1 MAADDPGRTMVATP
15 RPSPPPQRA
24 AREEDEPEDT
34 AEHTEAEA
42 EEEADAEAEVEEE
55 MEAEAEAEAEVEAE
69 GEDDGVRPRRTAMV
83 AVLRATPALPA
94 PPFFATEA
102 VWCVRV
108 CDVRRSAEVSRRLA
122 IVEEHAGVTASWKAL
137 SARALPTDDA
147 SLGRPFWALLL
158 KLIPKSQKTHFS
170 SGFLCAFHCAQHG
183 RRSRALCHPGGRG
196 REGEGGPVQVA
207 RG

>member
-34 AEHTEAEA
+34 TEHTEAEA

-122 IVEEHAGVTASWKAL
+122 IVEVSTPGLRLRGKPCLLAPCRRTTRRWA
-137 SARALPTDDA
+137 PY
-147 SLGRPFWALLL
+147 LGHLL
-158 KLIPKSQKTHFS
+158 
-170 SGFLCAFHCAQHG
+170 AN
-183 RRSRALCHPGGRG
+183 
-196 REGEGGPVQVA
+196 
-207 RG
+207 

>member
-34 AEHTEAEA
+34 TEHTEAEA

-55 MEAEAEAEAEVEAE
+55 MEAEAEAEAEAEVEAG

-122 IVEEHAGVTASWKAL
+122 IVEVSTQGLRLRGKPCLLAPCRRTTRRWAGG
-137 SARALPTDDA
+137 PTR
-147 SLGRPFWALLL
+147 SLILLN
-158 KLIPKSQKTHFS
+158 LIPKRKPIS
-170 SGFLCAFHCAQHG
+170 SGIFSHFH
-183 RRSRALCHPGGRG
+183 
-196 REGEGGPVQVA
+196 
-207 RG
+207 